1 MHSQKY
7 NSGLLGRFIFS
18 LCVFLCVAFTSLG
31 QNSNIQITSLA
42 TSGGSWSAL
51 TGGVYTF
58 VPTADNANI
67 ISTDIQ
73 NRLNGS
79 GFTKGSIVILT
90 TNATGTQVGN
100 VNVSQ
105 IIYVNNSGA
114 TEYSF
119 TITASGDI
127 RVSSL
132 LSLIGVD
139 WSVAGNKGI
148 NLNLTAGGNILLL
161 AAINTHGA
169 NVTGGISRSSGGTVT
184 LNATGYVNTTS
195 AGIINATGGTGEAT
209 TTTSGGAVSIT
220 GLAGVTLRGNISTI
234 NGYSGT
240 AGYGANGSI
249 TINDGNAVVTSGAGT
264 GVNDGQ
270 VSGVLTGGNFIKTG
284 AGVFALN
291 MNSYKGSTSVNN
303 GTLQLIATNSIPT
316 TSALSIGATG
326 VLDMAGYSQTLGS
339 LAGLSGGLVTSSITG
354 GLVLTTGDATN
365 TSYAGSIENGI
376 ATSIGIVKTGLGI
389 LTLSGNSTYSGT
401 TVINGG
407 AINVQHNNG
416 LGVSSLVSVAANAGL
431 QLQNNVRI
439 PALPLSLTGSGS
451 TSNTG
456 ALRNISGDNSWAG
469 TLTLATSTVTIGSDA
484 GELSLSASNSI
495 NSSTNIPLVFT
506 GSGKVHVLGSIT
518 TGSTT
523 LTKNGIGTLTL
534 SGENTYTGTTNI
546 SAGVLKLG
554 ASNVVSDLSPINMA
568 GGTLHTSGFSE
579 NFGAL
584 TLSNSS
590 NLILGA
596 GSHQINFANVTT
608 FSTTRILTITGW
620 TGVFTPTSDPQ
631 VNTHGKLETTS
642 SKFVSNRGVIKSIG
656 ILNQFGKMSVLGP
669 SGTGVNIFMNST
681 LTAAQ
686 LNQIKVI
693 NSTDASTHFA
703 TQLDSNEI
711 VPNYAQ

>member
-18 LCVFLCVAFTSLG
+18 LCVFLCVAFTSVG

-79 GFTKGSIVILT
+79 GFTKGSIAILT
-90 TNATGTQVGN
+90 TNSTGTQVGN

-127 RVSSL
+127 RVSKMM
-132 LSLIGVD
+132 SLIGVD

-148 NLNLTAGGNILLL
+148 NLNLIAGGNILLL

-169 NVTGGISRSSGGTVT
+169 NVSGGISRSSGGTVI

-195 AGIINATGGTGEAT
+195 DGIINATGGTGEAAT
-209 TTTSGGAVSIT
+209 TTFGGAVSIT

-249 TINDGNAVVTSGAGT
+249 TINDGNAVLTSGAGT
-264 GVNDGQ
+264 GENDGQ

-291 MNSYKGSTSVNN
+291 TNSYKGSTSVNN
-303 GTLQLIATNSIPT
+303 GTLRLIATNSIPT

-326 VLDMAGYSQTLGS
+326 VLDMGGYSQTVGS
-339 LAGLSGGLVTSSITG
+339 LAGLSEGLVTSSITG

-534 SGENTYTGTTNI
+534 SGENSYTGTTNI

-596 GSHQINFANVTT
+596 GSHQINFASVAT
-608 FSTTRILTITGW
+608 FNTSRILTITGW

-631 VNTHGKLETTS
+631 VNTYGKLETTS

-669 SGTGVNIFMNST
+669 SGTGANIFMNSK
-681 LTAAQ
+681 LTSAQ

-711 VPNYAQ
+711 VPDYAR